1 MKRKSSIVAR
11 KDTTKVQ
18 SSATVTTSL
27 ARFREEVAPGFLSL
41 SPSSVSSGDAAQ
53 LAPQTTTTSNSAA
66 AVGNSPSASGSTA
79 EAVPAPPPA
88 TVEPMLIDAAAP
100 IATEPIDAVP
110 LQAAAAHVPPAAV
123 PQKEEDDDDAAPPPP
138 AWIRGELLPLLGLRG
153 DLPLHFICRKRVEA
167 SDLSAQQ
174 SRFLIPQAAASLRL
188 RPLLSAAE
196 REAAKLVEEFLHKKK
211 KSPEPKPREKGE
223 KSPGLAVR
231 VVVYRASPLDV
242 MAMEL
247 TRRLSNCHTI
257 IRQKETTRLVDRG
270 VQVKDDVAVW
280 AFRPDPNSA
289 LHFVIAN
296 TAAQQQ
302 QPPPA
307 AAPNALPQ

>member
-11 KDTTKVQ
+11 KDAKKVQ
-18 SSATVTTSL
+18 SWATVTTSL

-41 SPSSVSSGDAAQ
+41 SPSSVSPGDAAAQ
-53 LAPQTTTTSNSAA
+53 LAPQTTTITTSNSAA
-66 AVGNSPSASGSTA
+66 AVGNSTSASGTTA
-79 EAVPAPPPA
+79 EVSAAG
-88 TVEPMLIDAAAP
+88 EPMLIDAAAP
-100 IATEPIDAVP
+100 IAAEPIDAVP
-110 LQAAAAHVPPAAV
+110 LQAVAAHVPRAAV
-123 PQKEEDDDDAAPPPP
+123 PQRVDDDDAAPPPP

-188 RPLLSAAE
+188 CPLLSAAE